1 MGSQDKY
8 KQLSE
13 QVAVQIRGLI
23 GRGEIKTGDWL
34 RQEHLAKL
42 VGVSHTPFREAMKLL
57 VADGLLEHLPNRGVR
72 VIQFTVQDVEDIY
85 MVRSVLEGRAAYVA
99 AENVTDDEIIALENV
114 LADMREN
121 LAPEQISLYRELNR
135 LFHQGIYTA
144 SRHQYIIRMLNQV
157 WAFSPTMLWAQFAP
171 TASSPLSSRT
181 FADPQEHENILDA
194 LRRHD
199 PKRAE
204 QLIREHIEA
213 AGHELIQAIQRTH
226 RS

>member
-13 QVAVQIRGLI
+13 QVAVQIRDLI
-23 GRGEIKTGDWL
+23 GRGEIKTGEWL
-34 RQEHLAKL
+34 RQEHLAKF

-57 VADGLLEHLPNRGVR
+57 VAEGLLEHLPNRGVR

-85 MVRSVLEGRAAYVA
+85 MVRSALEARAAYTA
-99 AENVTDDEIIALENV
+99 AENITDEEIAALEKI
-114 LADMREN
+114 LADMNGN
-121 LAPEQISLYRELNR
+121 LAPEQISLYRDLNR

-171 TASSPLSSRT
+171 TSSSPLSSRT
-181 FADPQEHENILDA
+181 LADPQEHKNILEA
-194 LRRHD
+194 LRSHD

-204 QLIREHIEA
+204 QLMREHIEA
-213 AGHELIQAIQRTH
+213 AGRELIQAIQ
-226 RS
+226 